1 MERLETKRIHGHTY
15 YYYSHW
21 EWRDG
26 RCRRAWQKY
35 LGKLEDIVRAV
46 EDGGP
51 CPRYAE
57 VFQWG
62 LSEALWQ
69 ECGRA
74 NICGVI
80 NRHVHKRGQGLATG
94 EYLAIAALNRAM
106 QVRSKRS
113 LWHWFAATTLLR
125 RLPKATA
132 ANLSSQRFWDH
143 MDRISVAS
151 VQNIWREILQ
161 GVVAR
166 ESIDLSHVCYD
177 GTNFYTFIDTFNTRC
192 HIARRGK
199 NKQGRSNLRQ
209 VSYALFCCAD
219 GQLPLYY
226 EIYDGNRNDAK
237 QFPLMLERFR
247 GFFRQL
253 AGAAAQP
260 DITVIFDK
268 GNNSKENFQLLD
280 GMQQNLPLSYVG
292 SVKLDEHKELAVVPN
307 DDARFQT
314 SAAHPPGCK
323 SFRIK
328 KNVYGRQRLLVVTY
342 NQNLF
347 DSQRATVQADIGKAL
362 ERLGQVQTRLEDRRA
377 GLITGGRAP
386 TQASVHKQC
395 QAILKRQ
402 HLKRLITITLTA
414 DDNGLPRLQ
423 YALDSAAQQELEN
436 TYLGKNIL
444 ISDREAWDDARIIDA
459 YRSQFL
465 IEGVFKE
472 VKDRSTGNWWPMFHW
487 TDSKIQVHALYCTI
501 AVLLR
506 ALLWRRVRQA
516 GLQISL
522 KRLLGELQDIREIVN
537 IYPAR
542 GKQKEARRQTV
553 LSKRNE
559 LQERLLLLLGLPEGA
574 KKAVLG

>member
-1 MERLETKRIHGHTY
+1 MERLETKRIHGRTY
-15 YYYSHW
+15 YYYSKW
-21 EWRDG
+21 EWCHG
-26 RCRRAWQKY
+26 KCRRVWQKY
-35 LGKLEDIVRAV
+35 LGKLEAIVRAV
-46 EDGGP
+46 DEGGP

-62 LSEALWQ
+62 LTEALWQ
-69 ECGRA
+69 ECCRA
-74 NICGVI
+74 KVCDLI
-80 NRHVHKRGQGLATG
+80 NRHIRKRDQGLTTG
-94 EYLAIAALNRAM
+94 EYLAIATLNRAM
-106 QVRSKRS
+106 QARSKRS
-113 LWHWFAATTLLR
+113 MWQWFAATTLLR
-125 RLPKATA
+125 HLPKASA

-143 MDRISVAS
+143 MDRIAAPKA
-151 VQNIWREILQ
+151 QGIWQEILQ

-166 ESIDLSHVCYD
+166 EHIDLSRVCYD

-192 HIARRGK
+192 AIARRGK
-199 NKQGRSNLRQ
+199 NKQGRNNLRQ

-226 EIYDGNRNDAK
+226 EVYEGNRNDAK

-247 GFFRQL
+247 QFFRQL
-253 AGAAAQP
+253 SGAAAQP

-268 GNNSKENFQLLD
+268 GNNSKENFHLLD
-280 GMQQNLPLSYVG
+280 DMQLSYVG
-292 SVKLDEHKELAVVPN
+292 SVKLDEHKDLALVPN
-307 DDARFQT
+307 NDARFQA
-314 SAAHPPGCK
+314 SDAHPPGCK

-328 KNVYGRQRLLVVTY
+328 KKVYGRPRVLVVTY

-347 DSQRATVQADIGKAL
+347 DSQWATLQTDIGKAL
-362 ERLGQVQTRLEDRRA
+362 ERLGQLQTRLEDRRA
-377 GLITGGRAP
+377 GLLVGGRAP
-386 TQASVHKQC
+386 TQASLHKQC

-402 HLKRLITITLTA
+402 HLKRLIGITLTA
-414 DDNGLPRLQ
+414 DDNGLPRLH
-423 YALDSAAQQELEN
+423 YELDSAARQDLEK

-444 ISDREAWDDARIIDA
+444 ISDREGWDDAHIIEA

-472 VKDRSTGNWWPMFHW
+472 MKDRSTGNWWPMFHW

-516 GLQISL
+516 GVQISL

-537 IYPAR
+537 IYPSR
-542 GKQKEARRQTV
+542 GKQQSERRQTV

-559 LQERLLLLLGLPEGA
+559 LQQRLLLLLGLTEAA
-574 KKAVLG
+574 KNAILG

>member
-1 MERLETKRIHGHTY
+1 MERLETKRIHGHSY
-15 YYYSHW
+15 YYYSKW
-21 EWRDG
+21 EWQDG
-26 RCRRAWQKY
+26 KCRRVWQKY
-35 LGKLEDIVRAV
+35 LGKPEDVLRAV
-46 EDGGP
+46 EGGGP

-69 ECGRA
+69 ECCRA
-74 NICGVI
+74 RVCEIIDGHI
-80 NRHVHKRGQGLATG
+80 RKRDQGLTTG
-94 EYLAIAALNRAM
+94 TYLAIAALNRAM

-125 RLPKATA
+125 RLPKASA
-132 ANLSSQRFWDH
+132 AQLTSQRFWDH
-143 MDRISVAS
+143 MERVAVS
-151 VQNIWREILQ
+151 TAQDIWQEILQ

-166 ESIDLSHVCYD
+166 ERIDLSRVCYD

-192 HIARRGK
+192 GIARRGK

-219 GQLPLYY
+219 GQLPLSY
-226 EIYDGNRNDAK
+226 EIYDGNRNDA
-237 QFPLMLERFR
+237 PLMLERFHR
-247 GFFRQL
+247 FFRQL
-253 AGAAAQP
+253 SGAPATP
-260 DITVIFDK
+260 DLTVIFDK
-268 GNNSKENFQLLD
+268 GNNSKENFAWLD
-280 GMQQNLPLSYVG
+280 SRQLSYVG
-292 SVKLDEHKELAVVPN
+292 SVKLDEHKELAAVAN
-307 DDARFQT
+307 DDDRFQT
-314 SAAHPPGCK
+314 SDAHPPGCK
-323 SFRIK
+323 SFRIHK
-328 KNVYGRQRLLVVTY
+328 TVYGRKRLLVVTY

-347 DSQRATVQADIGKAL
+347 DSQWATLQTDIRKAL
-362 ERLGQVQTRLEDRRA
+362 ERLGQLQGRLDDRRA
-377 GLITGGRAP
+377 GLIVAGRAP
-386 TQASVHKQC
+386 TLASLHKQC

-402 HLKRLITITLTA
+402 HLKRLIAITLTA
-414 DDNGLPRLQ
+414 DDNGVPRLH
-423 YALDSAAQQELEN
+423 YALDGAAQQHLEK

-444 ISDREAWDDARIIDA
+444 ISDRDGWDDAQIVEA

-465 IEGVFKE
+465 IEDVFKE
-472 VKDRSTGNWWPMFHW
+472 MKDRSTGNWWPMFHW

-516 GLQISL
+516 GLRISL

-542 GKQKEARRQTV
+542 GKQKESRRQTV

-559 LQERLLLLLGLPEGA
+559 VQERLLAILGLPEGA
-574 KKAVLG
+574 KTLF

>member
-1 MERLETKRIHGHTY
+1 MERLETKLIHGRTY
-15 YYYSHW
+15 YYYSKW
-21 EWRDG
+21 EWRG
-26 RCRRAWQKY
+26 GKCRRAWQKY

-46 EDGGP
+46 AEGGP

-69 ECGRA
+69 ECSRA
-74 NICGVI
+74 NVCDLI
-80 NRHVHKRGQGLATG
+80 NRHVRKRDQGLTTG

-113 LWHWFAATTLLR
+113 MWQWFATTTLLR
-125 RLPKATA
+125 HVPKATA
-132 ANLSSQRFWDH
+132 AHLSSQRFWDH
-143 MDRISVAS
+143 MDRIAAPEA
-151 VQNIWREILQ
+151 QGIWQELLQ

-166 ESIDLSHVCYD
+166 EQIDLSRACYD

-192 HIARRGK
+192 TIARRGK
-199 NKQGRSNLRQ
+199 NKQGRNNLRQ

-226 EIYDGNRNDAK
+226 EVYEGNRNDAK

-247 GFFRQL
+247 QFFRQL
-253 AGAAAQP
+253 SGAEAQP
-260 DITVIFDK
+260 TSTIIFDK
-268 GNNSKENFQLLD
+268 GNNSKENFHLLD
-280 GMQQNLPLSYVG
+280 DMQLSYVG
-292 SVKLDEHKELAVVPN
+292 SVKLDEHKDLAVVPN
-307 DDARFQT
+307 NDARFQA
-314 SAAHPPGCK
+314 SDAHPPGCK
-323 SFRIK
+323 SFRINK
-328 KNVYGRQRLLVVTY
+328 KVYGRQRLLVVTY

-347 DSQRATVQADIGKAL
+347 DSQWATLQTDIGKAL
-362 ERLGQVQTRLEDRRA
+362 ERLGQLQNRLEDRRA
-377 GLITGGRAP
+377 GLIVGGRAP
-386 TQASVHKQC
+386 TPASVHKQC

-402 HLKRLITITLTA
+402 HLKRLIAITLTA
-414 DDNGLPRLQ
+414 DDNGVPRLH
-423 YALDSAAQQELEN
+423 YALDGAAQQDLEK

-444 ISDREAWDDARIIDA
+444 ISDREGWDDARIIEA

-472 VKDRSTGNWWPMFHW
+472 MKDRSTGNWWPMFHW

-501 AVLLR
+501 AILLR

-537 IYPAR
+537 VYPAR
-542 GKQKEARRQTV
+542 GKQQSERRQTV

-559 LQERLLLLLGLPEGA
+559 LQQSLLVLLGLPQAA
-574 KKAVLG
+574 KNPILG

>member
-1 MERLETKRIHGHTY
+1 MERLETKRIHGRTY

-35 LGKLEDIVRAV
+35 LGKLDDIVRAV

-74 NICGVI
+74 NIGGVI
-80 NRHVHKRGQGLATG
+80 NRHVRKRGQGLATG

-113 LWHWFAATTLLR
+113 LWHWFAATTLWR
-125 RLPKATA
+125 HLPKATA

-143 MDRISVAS
+143 MDRIAPATA
-151 VQNIWREILQ
+151 QDIWQEILQ

-166 ESIDLSHVCYD
+166 ESIDLSRVCYD

-192 HIARRGK
+192 RIARRGK

-237 QFPLMLERFR
+237 QFPLMLERFG
-247 GFFRQL
+247 GFLRRL
-253 AGAAAQP
+253 TGAVAQP

-268 GNNSKENFQLLD
+268 GNNSKENFELLD
-280 GMQQNLPLSYVG
+280 DMQQNLPLSYVG

-386 TQASVHKQC
+386 TQAAVHKQC

-444 ISDREAWDDARIIDA
+444 ISDRETWDDARIIDA

-559 LQERLLLLLGLPEGA
+559 LQERLLLVLGLPEGA
-574 KKAVLG
+574 KTAVLG

>member
-1 MERLETKRIHGHTY
+1 MERLETKRIHGRTY
-15 YYYSHW
+15 YYYSKW

-26 RCRRAWQKY
+26 KCRRVWQKY
-35 LGKLEDIVRAV
+35 LGKLEDIVRTV
-46 EDGGP
+46 EEGGP

-69 ECGRA
+69 ECCRA
-74 NICGVI
+74 NVCDLI
-80 NRHVHKRGQGLATG
+80 NRHVRKRDQGLTTG
-94 EYLAIAALNRAM
+94 EYLAIATLNRAV
-106 QVRSKRS
+106 QARSKRS
-113 LWHWFAATTLLR
+113 MWQWFAATTLLR
-125 RLPKATA
+125 HLPKATA

-143 MDRISVAS
+143 MDRIAACKA
-151 VQNIWREILQ
+151 QGIWQEILQ

-166 ESIDLSHVCYD
+166 ENVDLSRVCYD

-192 HIARRGK
+192 DIARRGK
-199 NKQGRSNLRQ
+199 NKQGRNNLRQ

-226 EIYDGNRNDAK
+226 EVYEGNRNDAK
-237 QFPLMLERFR
+237 QFPLMLEH
-247 GFFRQL
+247 FRQFYRQL
-253 AGAAAQP
+253 SGAVTQP
-260 DITVIFDK
+260 DITLIFDK
-268 GNNSKENFQLLD
+268 GNNSKDNFQLLD
-280 GMQQNLPLSYVG
+280 DMQLSYVG
-292 SVKLDEHKELAVVPN
+292 SVKLDEHKDVALVPN
-307 DDARFQT
+307 NDARFQA
-314 SAAHPPGCK
+314 SDAHPPGCK
-323 SFRIK
+323 SFRINK
-328 KNVYGRQRLLVVTY
+328 KVYGRQRLVVVTY

-347 DSQRATVQADIGKAL
+347 DSQWATLQADIGKAL
-362 ERLGQVQTRLEDRRA
+362 ERLGQLQTRLEDRRA
-377 GLITGGRAP
+377 GLIEGGRAP
-386 TQASVHKQC
+386 TQASLHKQC

-402 HLKRLITITLTA
+402 HLKRLMRISLAA
-414 DDNGLPRLQ
+414 DENGLPRLH
-423 YALDSAAQQELEN
+423 YELDSAAQQDLEK

-444 ISDREAWDDARIIDA
+444 ISDREGWHDARIIEA

-472 VKDRSTGNWWPMFHW
+472 MKDRSTGNWWPMFHW

-516 GLQISL
+516 GVQISL

-542 GKQKEARRQTV
+542 GKHQSERRQTV

-559 LQERLLLLLGLPEGA
+559 LQQRLLLLLGLTEAA
-574 KKAVLG
+574 KNAVLG

>member
-1 MERLETKRIHGHTY
+1 MERLEKKRIHGRTY
-15 YYYSHW
+15 YYYSKW

-26 RCRRAWQKY
+26 KCRRAWQKY

-46 EDGGP
+46 DEGGP

-62 LSEALWQ
+62 LSETLWR
-69 ECGRA
+69 ECCRA
-74 NICGVI
+74 KVCEFI
-80 NRHVHKRGQGLATG
+80 NRHVRKRDQGLTTG
-94 EYLAIAALNRAM
+94 EYLSIAALNRAM
-106 QVRSKRS
+106 QARSKRS
-113 LWHWFAATTLLR
+113 MWQWFAATTLLR
-125 RLPKATA
+125 HLPKATA

-143 MDRISVAS
+143 MDRLAAPKA
-151 VQNIWREILQ
+151 QGIWQEILQ

-166 ESIDLSHVCYD
+166 ENIDLSRVCYD

-192 HIARRGK
+192 VIARRGK
-199 NKQGRSNLRQ
+199 NKQGRNNLRQ

-226 EIYDGNRNDAK
+226 EVYEGNRNDAK

-247 GFFRQL
+247 QFFRQL
-253 AGAAAQP
+253 SGAAVQP
-260 DITVIFDK
+260 DSTLIFDK
-268 GNNSKENFQLLD
+268 GNNSKENFRLLD
-280 GMQQNLPLSYVG
+280 DMQLSYVG
-292 SVKLDEHKELAVVPN
+292 SVKLDEHKDLARVPN
-307 DDARFQT
+307 NDARFQA
-314 SAAHPPGCK
+314 SDAHPPGCK

-328 KNVYGRQRLLVVTY
+328 KKVYGRQRLLVVTY

-347 DSQRATVQADIGKAL
+347 DSQWATLQTDIGKAL
-362 ERLGQVQTRLEDRRA
+362 ERLGQLQTRLEDRRA
-377 GLITGGRAP
+377 GLIEGGRAP
-386 TQASVHKQC
+386 TQTSLHKQC

-402 HLKRLITITLTA
+402 HLKRLIGITLAA
-414 DDNGLPRLQ
+414 DDNGLPRLH
-423 YALDSAAQQELEN
+423 YELDSAAQQDLEK

-444 ISDREAWDDARIIDA
+444 ISDREGWDDAHIIEA

-472 VKDRSTGNWWPMFHW
+472 MKDRSTGNWWPMFHW

-506 ALLWRRVRQA
+506 ALLWRRVRQ
-516 GLQISL
+516 GGVQISL

-542 GKQKEARRQTV
+542 GKQQNERRQTV

-559 LQERLLLLLGLPEGA
+559 LQQRLLVLLGLTEAA
-574 KKAVLG
+574 KNAILG

>member
-15 YYYSHW
+15 YYYSKW
-21 EWRDG
+21 EWRG
-26 RCRRAWQKY
+26 GKCRRVWQKY
-35 LGKLEDIVRAV
+35 LGKPEDILRAV

-69 ECGRA
+69 ECCRA
-74 NICGVI
+74 KICAVI
-80 NRHVHKRGQGLATG
+80 NRRIRKREQGLTTG

-113 LWHWFAATTLLR
+113 LWQWFAATTLLR
-125 RLPKATA
+125 HLPKASA
-132 ANLSSQRFWDH
+132 AHLSSQRFWDH
-143 MDRISVAS
+143 MDRITIATA
-151 VQNIWREILQ
+151 QEIWEEILQ
-161 GVVAR
+161 GVVAQ
-166 ESIDLSHVCYD
+166 ENIDLTRVCYD

-192 HIARRGK
+192 QIARRGK

-209 VSYALFCCAD
+209 VSYALFCGAD

-237 QFPLMLERFR
+237 QFPLMLERFHR
-247 GFFRQL
+247 FFRQL
-253 AGAAAQP
+253 SGAAAQP

-268 GNNSKENFQLLD
+268 GNNSAENFQWLD
-280 GMQQNLPLSYVG
+280 DMHLSYVG
-292 SVKLDEHKELAVVPN
+292 SVKLDEHKDLAAVAN
-307 DDARFQT
+307 DDARFQA
-314 SAAHPPGCK
+314 SDAHPPGCK
-323 SFRIK
+323 SFRINK
-328 KNVYGRQRLLVVTY
+328 KVYGRQRLLVVTY

-347 DSQRATVQADIGKAL
+347 DSQWATLQTDIRKAL
-362 ERLGQVQTRLEDRRA
+362 ERLGQLQSRLEDRRA
-377 GLITGGRAP
+377 GLIVGGRSP
-386 TQASVHKQC
+386 TPASVHTQC

-402 HLKRLITITLTA
+402 HLKRLIAIRLTA
-414 DDNGLPRLQ
+414 DDHGVPRLH
-423 YALDSAAQQELEN
+423 YALDSAAQQDLEK

-444 ISDREAWDDARIIDA
+444 ISDRQDWDDARIIAA

-472 VKDRSTGNWWPMFHW
+472 MKDRSTGNWWPMFHW

-506 ALLWRRVRQA
+506 GLLWRRVRQA

-522 KRLLGELQDIREIVN
+522 KRLLGELQDIHEIVN

-542 GKQKEARRQTV
+542 GKQKEGRRQTV

-559 LQERLLLLLGLPEGA
+559 VQERLLALLGLSEGT
-574 KKAVLG
+574 KNVILG

>member
-1 MERLETKRIHGHTY
+1 MERLETKRIHGRTY
-15 YYYSHW
+15 YYYSKW

-26 RCRRAWQKY
+26 KCRRVWQKY
-35 LGKLEDIVRAV
+35 LGKLEDILRTV
-46 EDGGP
+46 EYGGP

-62 LSEALWQ
+62 LSESLWR
-69 ECGRA
+69 ECCRA
-74 NICGVI
+74 QVCELI
-80 NRHVHKRGQGLATG
+80 NRHVRKRDQGLTTG

-106 QVRSKRS
+106 QARSKRS

-125 RLPKATA
+125 HLPKATA

-143 MDRISVAS
+143 MDRVAAPKA
-151 VQNIWREILQ
+151 QGIWQEILQ

-166 ESIDLSHVCYD
+166 ENIDLSRVCYD

-192 HIARRGK
+192 AIARRGK
-199 NKQGRSNLRQ
+199 NKQGRNNLRQ

-226 EIYDGNRNDAK
+226 EVYEGNRNDAK

-247 GFFRQL
+247 QFFRQL
-253 AGAAAQP
+253 SSAAAQP

-268 GNNSKENFQLLD
+268 GNNSKENFHLLD
-280 GMQQNLPLSYVG
+280 NMQLSYVG
-292 SVKLDEHKELAVVPN
+292 SVKLDEHKDLAVAPN
-307 DDARFQT
+307 NDARFRA
-314 SAAHPPGCK
+314 SDAHPPGCK

-328 KNVYGRQRLLVVTY
+328 KKVYGRQRVLVVTY

-347 DSQRATVQADIGKAL
+347 DSQWATLQADIGKAL
-362 ERLGQVQTRLEDRRA
+362 ERLGQLQTRLEDRRA
-377 GLITGGRAP
+377 GLIVGGRAP

-402 HLKRLITITLTA
+402 HLKRLIAITLTA
-414 DDNGLPRLQ
+414 DDNGLPRLHYQ
-423 YALDSAAQQELEN
+423 LDSAAQQDLEK

-444 ISDREAWDDARIIDA
+444 ISDREGWDDARIIEA

-472 VKDRSTGNWWPMFHW
+472 MKDRSTGNWWPMFHW

-516 GLQISL
+516 GVQISL

-537 IYPAR
+537 VYPAR
-542 GKQKEARRQTV
+542 GKQQSERRQTV

-559 LQERLLLLLGLPEGA
+559 LQQRLLVLLGLPEAA
-574 KKAVLG
+574 KSAVLG